1 MTSMLTYLSDCATA
15 LIGI

>member
-15 LIGI
+15 LTGI